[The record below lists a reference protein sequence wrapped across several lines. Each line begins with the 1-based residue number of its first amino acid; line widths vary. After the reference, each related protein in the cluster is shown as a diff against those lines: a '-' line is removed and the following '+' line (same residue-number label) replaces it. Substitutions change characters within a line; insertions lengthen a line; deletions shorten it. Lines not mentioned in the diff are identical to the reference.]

1 MMLRLLLTNPHPLVG
16 VLEDEAFIE
25 GRDVEAEVALCSESG
40 SGSGSG
46 KDTIVRN

>member
-25 GRDVEAEVALCSESG
+25 GRDVEAEAESESG
-40 SGSGSG
+40 GSGAL
-46 KDTIVRN
+46 